1 MIFFGNYVP
10 SFITDLDILLAS
22 REPYN
27 KHRKVRVVK
36 KEKKSVNKEEPKIPR
51 EIEKEIEASNY
62 NLVKNDTKKYQ
73 IKIDWS
79 DGEYTNLWIYKNG
92 QVIQEY
98 SAPLPESIEDF
109 KGIVNEAN
117 KAIEAVNPR
126 KGMVNRGI

>member
-27 KHRKVRVVK
+27 KHRRVRVVLK
-36 KEKKSVNKEEPKIPR
+36 DEKFVRDEDAKTQK

-62 NLVKNDTKKYQ
+62 NLLKNDTTKYQ
-73 IKIDWS
+73 IKIDWN
-79 DGEYTNLWIYKNG
+79 DGEYTNLRIYKNG

-126 KGMVNRGI
+126 KGMVNRGV

>member
-1 MIFFGNYVP
+1 MIFFGNRVP
-10 SFITDLDILLAS
+10 NFISDYELLLAS
-22 REPYN
+22 RESYN
-27 KHRKVRVVK
+27 KHRKIRVVLK
-36 KEKKSVNKEEPKIPR
+36 GKKSVNKEEPKIPR
-51 EIEKEIEASNY
+51 GIEKEIEVSNY
-62 NLVKNDTKKYQ
+62 NLLKNDAKKYQ

>member
-1 MIFFGNYVP
+1 MIFFGNRVP
-10 SFITDLDILLAS
+10 NFISDYELLLDS

-27 KHRKVRVVK
+27 KHRKIRVVLK
-36 KEKKSVNKEEPKIPR
+36 DKKSVNKEESKIPR
-51 EIEKEIEASNY
+51 GIEKEIEVSNY
-62 NLVKNDTKKYQ
+62 NLLKNDAKKYQ

>member
-10 SFITDLDILLAS
+10 SFITDINILLAS

-27 KHRKVRVVK
+27 KHRKIRVVLK
-36 KEKKSVNKEEPKIPR
+36 DDKFMRDEDAKIQK

-79 DGEYTNLWIYKNG
+79 DGEYTNLRVYKNG

-98 SAPLPESIEDF
+98 SAPLPERIEDF

-126 KGMVNRGI
+126 KGMVNRGV

>member
-27 KHRKVRVVK
+27 KHRRVRVVLK
-36 KEKKSVNKEEPKIPR
+36 DEKFVRDEDAKTQK

-62 NLVKNDTKKYQ
+62 NLLKNDTTKYQ
-73 IKIDWS
+73 IKIDWN
-79 DGEYTNLWIYKNG
+79 DGEHTNLRIYKNG
-92 QVIQEY
+92 QVIREY

-126 KGMVNRGI
+126 KGMVNRGV

>member
-1 MIFFGNYVP
+1 MIFFGNRVP
-10 SFITDLDILLAS
+10 NFISDYELLLDS

-27 KHRKVRVVK
+27 KHRKIRVVLK
-36 KEKKSVNKEEPKIPR
+36 GKKSVNKEEPKIPR
-51 EIEKEIEASNY
+51 GIEKEIEVSNY
-62 NLVKNDTKKYQ
+62 NLLKNDAKKYQ